1 MLFEHRVLFI
11 VPFELGVASIGK
23 QKFLFRLTPRRVES
37 WYHNSITATYSLI
50 TGQSQNPIFFPSR
63 NHARPQSDNTICTPQ
78 LSHLNVVLFHAPGQ
92 ASAKDKQKQQ
102 WLHE

>member
-37 WYHNSITATYSLI
+37 WYHTNITATYSLI
-50 TGQSQNPIFFPSR
+50 TSQSQIQSSLLDTYDPRQAI
-63 NHARPQSDNTICTPQ
+63 HTAIEVARRAQETRGHTLAAVRWDSGDIR
-78 LSHLNVVLFHAPGQ
+78 A
-92 ASAKDKQKQQ
+92 
-102 WLHE
+102 